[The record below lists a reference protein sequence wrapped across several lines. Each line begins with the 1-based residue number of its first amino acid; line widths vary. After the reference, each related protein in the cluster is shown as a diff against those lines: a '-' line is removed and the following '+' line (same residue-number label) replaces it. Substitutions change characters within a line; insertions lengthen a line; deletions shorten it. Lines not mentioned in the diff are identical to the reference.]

1 VSRPAQGLVR
11 LPVWRARLVLM
22 ALAGG
27 FAVLMGRAV
36 YLQAVRTD
44 FLQEKGDARYSRV
57 LAIPATR
64 GRILDRNGEA
74 LAVSTPVKSV
84 WAIPADVEASGSQ
97 RRKLAALL
105 SISPRELEKKISD
118 TSKDFVYL
126 KRQVP
131 PETAAAVQALGLKGI
146 YEHPEYRRYY
156 PGGEVTAHVIGFTG
170 VDDTGQEGIELAHQ
184 ATLGGKP
191 GSRRVIRDRLGRIV
205 EDVESIRSGQDGS
218 DLALSIDSK
227 IQSLAYG
234 ALKAAVERHRAKAG
248 AVIAVD
254 VRSGEVLALAN
265 VPSYNPNNRARLTGA
280 QLRNRVITDLFE
292 PGSTLKPFTVAAAI
306 ETGKVSRSTLVNTAP
321 GSLSFARYT
330 IRDVHPAPALTVA
343 DVLARSSNVGAAR
356 IALDLPREAMWDL
369 YRRVGFGAAPELG
382 FPGAAAG
389 RLRHYKT
396 WRPVEQA
403 TLGYGMGISL
413 SLAQLARAYTVF
425 ARDGVGSADA
435 GQNRR
440 CGERGEGA
448 VGRGGA
454 RSTCHA
460 RAGRA
465 AERYR
470 PARPH
475 HRMACRWQDGY
486 RPQAGERRLRSR
498 QIPLVLRRPC
508 AGERAAPRRGG
519 DDRRTFGRAALRRHG
534 GRAGVRAGDAGR
546 AAPASRAA
554 RRTPGGA
561 RRRRRSEGEHVTWRC
576 FGNSP
581 RKAR

>member
-11 LPVWRARLVLM
+11 LPVWRARLVLI

-118 TSKDFVYL
+118 TSRDFVYL

-131 PETAAAVQALGLKGI
+131 PETTAAVQALGLKGI

-191 GSRRVIRDRLGRIV
+191 GSRRVLRDRLGRIV
-205 EDVESIRSGQDGS
+205 EDVESIRSAQDGS

-265 VPSYNPNNRARLTGA
+265 VPSYNPNNRTRLTGA

-306 ETGKVSRSTLVNTAP
+306 ETGKVNRSTLVNTAP
-321 GSLSFARYT
+321 GSLSFSRYT

-425 ARDGVGSADA
+425 ARDGELVPLTLVKTGAAVSGENVLSAEAARAVRAMLEQAVQPSATGPRARITGWRVAGKTGTAHKQENSAYAPDKYLSSFVGLAPVSAPRLVVAVMIDEPSA
-435 GQNRR
+435 GQHYGGTVAAPVFAQVMQGALRLLAVPHDAPL
-440 CGERGEGA
+440 EAPGEGDEA
-448 VGRGGA
+448 K
-454 RSTCHA
+454 
-460 RAGRA
+460 
-465 AERYR
+465 
-470 PARPH
+470 
-475 HRMACRWQDGY
+475 
-486 RPQAGERRLRSR
+486 
-498 QIPLVLRRPC
+498 
-508 AGERAAPRRGG
+508 
-519 DDRRTFGRAALRRHG
+519 
-534 GRAGVRAGDAGR
+534 
-546 AAPASRAA
+546 
-554 RRTPGGA
+554 
-561 RRRRRSEGEHVTWRC
+561 EGT
-576 FGNSP
+576 
-581 RKAR
+581 